1 MEATDVWIVIIHGE
15 AEGQDVRVALDF
27 QNTGTLLG
35 PRNFIVGDA
44 FMNQFLDLIQTQERW
59 VIKTVIEEVRT
70 PQETKLSL
78 NTPLFAILT
87 KSYPRGLSAG
97 ALFIIEEVAL
107 NLEEI
112 SQEPVMTTNFIFEK
126 TKRFALVGLSPVG
139 FTAACAEDS
148 KLFTRFISRLL
159 KRPEAFEEVSL
170 LLPRDNQF
178 RQVFK

>member
-27 QNTGTLLG
+27 QNAEPFLG

-44 FMNQFLDLIQTQERW
+44 FINQLLQLIQSQDNW

-70 PQETKLSL
+70 PNKTKLSL
-78 NTPLFAILT
+78 NFPLFTILT

-97 ALFIIEEVAL
+97 ALFLLEEVAL
-107 NLEEI
+107 QPDEKHEI
-112 SQEPVMTTNFIFEK
+112 NTQTPNSILGPS
-126 TKRFALVGLSPVG
+126 KRFVLVGLSPVG

-170 LLPRDNQF
+170 LLPRQNE
-178 RQVFK
+178 